1 MPAAAVVTLIGVALT
16 VGALAL
22 YLIRIA
28 LALKEVNFALGTVI
42 AGVRAIELA
51 TRPIT
56 PVLTSIA
63 TDLLATQKA
72 LEDLL
77 ARKSAPHAAA
87 RPVLVSRLQRR
98 RPA

>member
-28 LALKEVNFALGTVI
+28 LALKEVNFNLGTTV
-42 AGVRAIELA
+42 AGVQAIEMA

-77 ARKSAPHAAA
+77 AKKAGPRSVTK
-87 RPVLVSRLQRR
+87 PVMVSRLRQRR
-98 RPA
+98 GA